1 MKPLTLSGNIVDFK
15 VNKKYQDNDVFRVF
29 DMQSKHGGNKN
40 IYLITTE
47 ESENLWGDDEN
58 KVYLYIDG
66 LYINKKNKNFIV
78 LPKSFSY
85 LSSGDAIAF
94 NFSKKNLRVL
104 FRENSRHNYFLV
116 TENCNHYCLM
126 CSQPPKNLDDSW
138 VLNRLKKLI
147 PLLPC
152 KTDFIGFTGGEPFTN
167 VDSFLEIISL
177 CNAHVQANH
186 IHVLSNGRYFKDR
199 LIAEKLSKVANKN
212 LTIGIPLY
220 SSVDWIHDYVVQSK
234 GALNETMM
242 GILHLKEYGL
252 NIEIRV
258 VLNKITTERLEETA
272 LWISKNLPF
281 VNHVALMGLENTGF
295 ALANDDVVWIDP
307 VEYKKALSNSVNILQ
322 SVGLSVSIYNLP
334 FCVLDQS
341 VWNISRQSIADW
353 KNAYL
358 PQCETCQAKPYC
370 AGFFSSG
377 RPKLSSGITP
387 VKDSKV
393 LELLK

>member
-1 MKPLTLSGNIVDFK
+1 MKPLTLSGSIIDFK
-15 VNKKYQDNDVFRVF
+15 VNNKYNDNDVFRILEF
-29 DMQSKHGGNKN
+29 PSKNSENKD
-40 IYLITTE
+40 ICLITTE
-47 ESENLWGDDEN
+47 ENEKLWGGEKN
-58 KVYLYIDG
+58 RFYLYIDG
-66 LYINKKNKNFIV
+66 LYINRENKNFII
-78 LPKSFSY
+78 LPSSFSY
-85 LSSGDAIAF
+85 LSFGDIIAF
-94 NFSKKNLRVL
+94 NFSKKNVRVL

-126 CSQPPKNLDDSW
+126 CSQPPKNIDDSW

-147 PLLPC
+147 PLLPYE
-152 KTDFIGFTGGEPFTN
+152 TDFIGFTGGEPFTN
-167 VDSFLEIISL
+167 VDSFLEVISL

-186 IHVLSNGRYFKDR
+186 IHVLSNGRYFKNR
-199 LIAEKLSKVANKN
+199 LIAQKLSEVANEN

-252 NIEIRV
+252 NIEIRI
-258 VLNKITTERLEETA
+258 VLNRITTERLEETA

-307 VEYKKALSNSVNILQ
+307 VEYKKSLSNSVNILQ

-377 RPKLSSGITP
+377 RPKFSSGVAPIE
-387 VKDSKV
+387 DSKV
-393 LELLK
+393 LEFLK